1 MKRIYFLF
9 LIIFFLTVPVKL
21 SAQTYINILPGTT
34 VEVGEEVY
42 FDAMHYS
49 GQLSDTV
56 QCEWDFGDGYTLKAG
71 YPAESTFETG
81 ICATH
86 YFMRPGEFK
95 IKFTASGFNMTTS
108 PPTRVNL
115 LASDSVAI
123 TVTGEAPAVGFE
135 LWHAPFHARTAQY
148 LYAVV
153 PSGYSPSQVT
163 ARVEKIG
170 GGFSQELTGTTE
182 GEKQKFLLQNASLS
196 SGNYVITAE
205 LKSGE
210 TVVSRIREKF
220 LKLYDGP
227 PAVGINENNAFVL
240 NGSSLFFPI
249 SPYMLNG
256 SNAPL
261 WSRVANTLHTEGY
274 YAEHTKDTWVDY
286 IDVGDALNMMTIGPG
301 RWRGFKSSPYTRNS
315 DLDSLVMYTA
325 QGKNSTGLLAWCWDD
340 EPNMGGRYLR
350 VPAHVLAGWN
360 YRTNLEDPQHPCTQ
374 QLYGFD
380 WNAHYN
386 PRTGT
391 HPYTFMRG
399 SSQFGGKKTLIAD
412 FFTHDAYPIE
422 YKEHISMTSDSRG
435 VIDIWLENLDN
446 FDWDMGGLVP
456 LGTFI
461 EPQNVTVFQRM
472 SGTTYLTE
480 WDAGPTPGDVRTQAW
495 GSLIHGMKFI
505 GYFQHFAPTPAE
517 NFSAMAELKEAVT
530 GLTDVILSAPSS
542 IVVTHNANTRGNRV
556 DVMVREHGSDVYFFA
571 ARISE
576 PESEWNEVYEPET
589 IDFQLN
595 TGVGLSSAY
604 DELTKYRW
612 EHIKLD
618 ASEGQTE
625 FVFTVPEGGI
635 EPGHFIVSSVK
646 NPVSSGAPDSLYDRW
661 TGKGYPT
668 VYDMQGN
675 LKYGFDDGSGNITPL
690 YSWESVAGTIDYST
704 GQVHLTIQ
712 PGMPAGKG
720 FVQAAY
726 APANRQ
732 AQAVSM
738 SSGIISDVLE
748 RNAVRI
754 YRIPS
759 ATEVNQDD
767 NTVKRFELNQ
777 NYPNPFN
784 PNTKITYTIVG
795 TRHAV
800 SLRIYD
806 ILGREIAVLV
816 NDVKNAGDHTVEW
829 NGKNAAGKQVG
840 SGVYFY
846 RLKTDNGFVITRKMV
861 FLR

>member
-1 MKRIYFLF
+1 MKTLNILF
-9 LIIFFLTVPVKL
+9 LIVFCLTAAAIL
-21 SAQTYINILPGTT
+21 SAQTHINVLPGTS
-34 VEVGEEVY
+34 VEAGEEVY
-42 FDAMHYS
+42 FDAMYFS
-49 GQLSDTV
+49 NQISDSV

-71 YPAESTFETG
+71 YPAGTTFETG

-86 YFMRPGEFK
+86 YFMNPGEFK
-95 IKFTASGFNMTTS
+95 VKFTASSFNMITS

-123 TVTGEAPAVGFE
+123 TVTGEAPAAGFE

-153 PSGYSPSQVT
+153 PAGYNPSQVT

-170 GGFSQELTGTTE
+170 GGFLQELTGTTE
-182 GEKQKFLLQNASLS
+182 GERQKFLLQNASLS
-196 SGNYVITAE
+196 SGNYVVIAE
-205 LKSGE
+205 LKNGE

-220 LKLYDGP
+220 SKPYDGA
-227 PAVGINENNAFVL
+227 PAVGINENNAFIL
-240 NGSSLFFPI
+240 NGTTLFYPI

-261 WSRVANTLHTEGY
+261 WRRVANTLHTEGY

-286 IDVGDALNMMTIGPG
+286 IGAGNALNMMTIGPG
-301 RWRGFKSSPYTRNS
+301 RWRGFKPVPYPRNS
-315 DLDSLVMYTA
+315 DLDSLIIYTA
-325 QGKNSTGLLAWCWDD
+325 QGKNSVGLLAWCWDD

-360 YRTNLEDPQHPCTQ
+360 YRTSLEDPQHPCTHQ
-374 QLYGFD
+374 FYGFD

-386 PRTGT
+386 PRTGEN
-391 HPYTFMRG
+391 PYTFMRG
-399 SSQFGGKKTLIAD
+399 ASQFGGRKTLIAD
-412 FFTHDAYPIE
+412 FFTHDAYPLE
-422 YKEHISMTSDSRG
+422 YKEHISMNYNNRG

-446 FDWDMGGLVP
+446 FNWDMAGLVP

-505 GYFQHFAPTPAE
+505 GYFQHFAPAPAE

-530 GLTDVILSAPSS
+530 ALTPVILSASPST
-542 IVVTHNANTRGNRV
+542 VVTHNANTRGNRV
-556 DVMVREHGSDVYFFA
+556 DVMAREFGSDTYIFA

-576 PESEWNEVYEPET
+576 PESEWDEVYEPET

-595 TGVGLSSAY
+595 TGTGLSSAY
-604 DELTKYRW
+604 DELAKYRW
-612 EHIKLD
+612 KYLKLD

-646 NPVSSGAPDSLYDRW
+646 NPVSTGTLDSLYDRW

-668 VYDMQGN
+668 AYDMQGN
-675 LKYGFDDGSGNITPL
+675 LKYGFDDGAGNITPL
-690 YSWESVAGTIDYST
+690 YSWESVGGTIEYST

-712 PGMPAGKG
+712 PGIPAGNG
-720 FVQAAY
+720 FVQIAY
-726 APANRQ
+726 AQANRQ
-732 AQAVSM
+732 ADAISM
-738 SSGIISDVLE
+738 AGGIITDVLE

-759 ATEVNQDD
+759 ATGDKSGE
-767 NTVKRFELNQ
+767 NTVKKFELCQ

-784 PNTKITYTIVG
+784 PKTVISYKLGVKSE
-795 TRHAV
+795 V
-800 SLRIYD
+800 VLKIYD
-806 ILGREIAVLV
+806 ILGREIVTLV
-816 NDVKNAGDHTVEW
+816 NEFKDAGNYTVEW
-829 NGKNAAGKQVG
+829 NGRDSAGRQAV

-846 RLKTDNGFVITRKMV
+846 RLKTGNGFVSTKKMI
-861 FLR
+861 LIK